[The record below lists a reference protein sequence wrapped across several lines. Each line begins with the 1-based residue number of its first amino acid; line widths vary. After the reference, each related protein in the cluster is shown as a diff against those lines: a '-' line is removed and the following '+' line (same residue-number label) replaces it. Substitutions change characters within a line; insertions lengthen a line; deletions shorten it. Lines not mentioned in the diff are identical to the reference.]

1 MRFDALTRALGSL
14 ADRRTTAR
22 ALVVRA
28 IGVLGL
34 AATHDAEAKKKT
46 KKKKK
51 KTCKSPNTKCGK
63 NGCCKPGQA
72 CRNGACQGLC
82 TFTKTATTWTLQRD
96 CVTTFPIDIPDGVAL
111 DGDGHTI
118 VMVGK
123 PISLRYGVGVQGV
136 TATVRNLTLD
146 GSGVTSTC
154 ADRGVGILVGD
165 ASAVIED
172 TTITGLAASCGD
184 AIRVIVGNSALEQ
197 TVDIDTVSIADAQ
210 VGINTSAINKL
221 TLIVTEC
228 DMQDVNFGIQVQY
241 NVEATIDSNEIAA
254 NTYGV
259 VVLASASVNA
269 APDVTARDNTVT
281 GAQIGMSVALAEAE
295 TSSVTPTLDATG
307 NVLVGPGP
315 IAAGGTHGLFFGK
328 QAAGSANTN
337 TISNFFDNR
346 ANVGCGIFVAANA
359 GAVAIGTN
367 SFPAPANEQNVC
379 DFRT

>member
-1 MRFDALTRALGSL
+1 MRFDALTRAFGSL

-22 ALVVRA
+22 ALVVSA

-34 AATHDAEAKKKT
+34 AATHAAEAKKK

-51 KTCKSPNTKCGK
+51 KKPCTSPNTKCGK

-72 CRNGACQGLC
+72 CRNGACEGLC

-96 CVTTFPIDIPDGVAL
+96 CVTTSPIDIPDGVTL

-118 VMVGK
+118 VLVGK
-123 PISLRYGVGVQGV
+123 PISVRYGVGLQGG

-184 AIRVIVGNSALEQ
+184 AIRVIVGNAATR
-197 TVDIDTVSIADAQ
+197 TVTIDTVSIADAQ
-210 VGINTSAINKL
+210 VGINTSAIN
-221 TLIVTEC
+221 TLILTVTEC
-228 DMQDVNFGIQVQY
+228 DMEAVNFGVQVQY

-259 VVLASASVNA
+259 VIVASAAVNA
-269 APDVTARDNTVT
+269 APDVTATGNTVT
-281 GAQIGMSVALAEAE
+281 GAQIGMSVALAEAA
-295 TSSVTPTLDATG
+295 TSTVTPTLDATG
-307 NVLVGPGP
+307 NTIIGPGP

-328 QAAGSANTN
+328 QAAGSATTN

-359 GAVAIGTN
+359 GAVTIGTN
-367 SFPAPANEQNVC
+367 AFPAPGNEQNVC
-379 DFRT
+379 DFRS